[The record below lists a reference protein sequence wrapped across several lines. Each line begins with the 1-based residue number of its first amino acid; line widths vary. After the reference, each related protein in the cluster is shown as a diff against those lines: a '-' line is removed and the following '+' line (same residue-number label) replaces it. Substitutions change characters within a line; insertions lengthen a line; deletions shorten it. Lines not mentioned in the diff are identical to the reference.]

1 MWRLILAM
9 AFTVNVLLALIAALI
24 TVAVGNRR
32 LRGRGP
38 AASQRR
44 NISFFGI
51 FFLWWLALDVVYFF
65 LLCWAVER
73 GGGY

>member
-1 MWRLILAM
+1 MWRLILVVAS
-9 AFTVNVLLALIAALI
+9 TVNMLLALTAAVITI
-24 TVAVGNRR
+24 TVRNRR